1 MGRNLL
7 FLDYRSDA
15 GGEEVQQIAE
25 ILDEVVT
32 GRAHGFRPAL
42 LGVVNE
48 NHAAEAGG
56 TGALHVPVGVIA
68 DVSAASLR
76 GAAAAAGQV
85 IDGGV
90 GLPQPHLGGENGSGE
105 AVGDTLL
112 DHPVGDL
119 RLRDRNGGS
128 GEQIDVDLDKVDPN
142 VCEIVFVV
150 SIHDEG
156 MTFGDV
162 KDAFISVVNAEND
175 EELCRYELNEAFT
188 EETAL
193 SVAKLVVNED
203 GDWEFE
209 AVGVGHVG
217 GLETLIDIYA
227 S

>member
-1 MGRNLL
+1 MGRFNLSKGERFKIAKSEGL
-7 FLDYRSDA
+7 SKIKVVLHWNSDA
-15 GGEEVQQIAE
+15 DLDASTFLCGDEGV
-25 ILDEVVT
+25 ILDDAGFVFYNSENREKPFD
-32 GRAHGFRPAL
+32 RAVFGNKRKWMAETRPMSSDGAV
-42 LGVVNE
+42 LG
-48 NHAAEAGG
+48 
-56 TGALHVPVGVIA
+56 
-68 DVSAASLR
+68 SL
-76 GAAAAAGQV
+76 
-85 IDGGV
+85 D
-90 GLPQPHLGGENGSGE
+90 
-105 AVGDTLL
+105 
-112 DHPVGDL
+112 
-119 RLRDRNGGS
+119 DRNGGS

-162 KDAFISVVNAEND
+162 KDAFISVVNAVND

>member
-1 MGRNLL
+1 MGRFNLSKGERFKIAKSEGL
-7 FLDYRSDA
+7 SKIKVVLDWNSDA
-15 GGEEVQQIAE
+15 DLDASTFLCGDEGV
-25 ILDEVVT
+25 ILDDAGFVFYNSENREKPFD
-32 GRAHGFRPAL
+32 RAVFGNKRKWMAETRPMSSDGAG
-42 LGVVNE
+42 LG
-48 NHAAEAGG
+48 
-56 TGALHVPVGVIA
+56 
-68 DVSAASLR
+68 SL
-76 GAAAAAGQV
+76 
-85 IDGGV
+85 D
-90 GLPQPHLGGENGSGE
+90 
-105 AVGDTLL
+105 
-112 DHPVGDL
+112 
-119 RLRDRNGGS
+119 DRNGGS

-162 KDAFISVVNAEND
+162 KDAFISVVNAVND

>member
-1 MGRNLL
+1 MGRFNLSKGERFKIAKSEGL
-7 FLDYRSDA
+7 SKIKVVLDWNSDA
-15 GGEEVQQIAE
+15 DLDASTFLCGDEGV
-25 ILDEVVT
+25 ILDD
-32 GRAHGFRPAL
+32 AGFVFYNSENREQPFDRTVFGNKRKWMAETRPMSSDGAV
-42 LGVVNE
+42 LG
-48 NHAAEAGG
+48 
-56 TGALHVPVGVIA
+56 
-68 DVSAASLR
+68 SL
-76 GAAAAAGQV
+76 
-85 IDGGV
+85 D
-90 GLPQPHLGGENGSGE
+90 
-105 AVGDTLL
+105 
-112 DHPVGDL
+112 
-119 RLRDRNGGS
+119 DRNGGS

-162 KDAFISVVNAEND
+162 KNAFISVVNAVND

-203 GDWEFE
+203 GNWEFE

>member
-1 MGRNLL
+1 MGRFNLSKGERFKIAKSDGL
-7 FLDYRSDA
+7 SKIKVVLDWDSDA
-15 GGEEVQQIAE
+15 DLDASTFLCGDEGV
-25 ILDEVVT
+25 ILDDAGFVFYNSENREKPFD
-32 GRAHGFRPAL
+32 RAVYGNKRRWMEETRPMSSDGAV
-42 LGVVNE
+42 LG
-48 NHAAEAGG
+48 
-56 TGALHVPVGVIA
+56 
-68 DVSAASLR
+68 SLDDR
-76 GAAAAAGQV
+76 
-85 IDGGV
+85 DG
-90 GLPQPHLGGENGSGE
+90 
-105 AVGDTLL
+105 D
-112 DHPVGDL
+112 
-119 RLRDRNGGS
+119 S

-156 MTFGDV
+156 KTFGDV
-162 KDAFISVVNAEND
+162 EGASISVVNAENG
-175 EELCRYELNEAFT
+175 EELCRYELAETFT

>member
-1 MGRNLL
+1 MGRFNLSKGERFKIAKAEGL
-7 FLDYRSDA
+7 SKIKVVLDWNSDA
-15 GGEEVQQIAE
+15 DLDASTFLCGDEGV
-25 ILDEVVT
+25 ILDDAGFVFYNSENREKPFD
-32 GRAHGFRPAL
+32 RAVFGNKRKWMAETRPMSSDGAV
-42 LGVVNE
+42 LG
-48 NHAAEAGG
+48 
-56 TGALHVPVGVIA
+56 
-68 DVSAASLR
+68 SL
-76 GAAAAAGQV
+76 
-85 IDGGV
+85 D
-90 GLPQPHLGGENGSGE
+90 
-105 AVGDTLL
+105 
-112 DHPVGDL
+112 
-119 RLRDRNGGS
+119 DRNGGS

-162 KDAFISVVNAEND
+162 KDAFISVVNAVND

>member
-1 MGRNLL
+1 MGRFNLSKGERFKIAKSEGL
-7 FLDYRSDA
+7 SKIKVVLDWNSDA
-15 GGEEVQQIAE
+15 DLDASTFLCGDEGV
-25 ILDEVVT
+25 ILDDAGFVFYNSENREQPFD
-32 GRAHGFRPAL
+32 RAVFGNKRKWMAETRPMSSDGAV
-42 LGVVNE
+42 LG
-48 NHAAEAGG
+48 
-56 TGALHVPVGVIA
+56 
-68 DVSAASLR
+68 SL
-76 GAAAAAGQV
+76 
-85 IDGGV
+85 D
-90 GLPQPHLGGENGSGE
+90 
-105 AVGDTLL
+105 
-112 DHPVGDL
+112 
-119 RLRDRNGGS
+119 DRNGGS

-162 KDAFISVVNAEND
+162 KDAFISVVNAVND

-193 SVAKLVVNED
+193 SVAKLVVNDD

>member
-1 MGRNLL
+1 MGRFNLSKGERFKIAKSEGL
-7 FLDYRSDA
+7 SKIKVVLDWNSDA
-15 GGEEVQQIAE
+15 DLDASTFLCGDEGV
-25 ILDEVVT
+25 ILDDAGFVFYNSEDREQPFD
-32 GRAHGFRPAL
+32 RAVFGNKRKWMAETRPMSSDGAV
-42 LGVVNE
+42 LG
-48 NHAAEAGG
+48 
-56 TGALHVPVGVIA
+56 
-68 DVSAASLR
+68 SL
-76 GAAAAAGQV
+76 
-85 IDGGV
+85 D
-90 GLPQPHLGGENGSGE
+90 
-105 AVGDTLL
+105 
-112 DHPVGDL
+112 
-119 RLRDRNGGS
+119 DRNGGS

-162 KDAFISVVNAEND
+162 KDAFISVVNAVND

>member
-1 MGRNLL
+1 MGRFNLSKGERFKIAKSEGL
-7 FLDYRSDA
+7 SKIKVVLDWNSDA
-15 GGEEVQQIAE
+15 DLDASTFLCGDEGV
-25 ILDEVVT
+25 ILDDAGFVFYNSENREQPFD
-32 GRAHGFRPAL
+32 RAVFGNKRKWRAETLPMSSDGAV
-42 LGVVNE
+42 LG
-48 NHAAEAGG
+48 
-56 TGALHVPVGVIA
+56 
-68 DVSAASLR
+68 SL
-76 GAAAAAGQV
+76 
-85 IDGGV
+85 D
-90 GLPQPHLGGENGSGE
+90 
-105 AVGDTLL
+105 
-112 DHPVGDL
+112 
-119 RLRDRNGGS
+119 DRNGGS

-162 KDAFISVVNAEND
+162 KDAFISVVNAVND

>member
-1 MGRNLL
+1 MGRFNLSKGERFKIAKSEGL
-7 FLDYRSDA
+7 SKIKVVLDWNSDA
-15 GGEEVQQIAE
+15 DLDASTFLCGDEGV
-25 ILDEVVT
+25 ILDDAGFVFYNSENREQPFD
-32 GRAHGFRPAL
+32 RAVFGNKRKWMAESRPMSSDGAV
-42 LGVVNE
+42 LG
-48 NHAAEAGG
+48 
-56 TGALHVPVGVIA
+56 
-68 DVSAASLR
+68 SL
-76 GAAAAAGQV
+76 
-85 IDGGV
+85 D
-90 GLPQPHLGGENGSGE
+90 
-105 AVGDTLL
+105 
-112 DHPVGDL
+112 
-119 RLRDRNGGS
+119 DRNGGS

-162 KDAFISVVNAEND
+162 KDAFISVVNAVND

>member
-1 MGRNLL
+1 MGRFNLSKGERFKIAKSEGL
-7 FLDYRSDA
+7 SKIKVVLDWNSDA
-15 GGEEVQQIAE
+15 DLDASTFLCGDEGV
-25 ILDEVVT
+25 ILDDAGFVFYNSENREKPF
-32 GRAHGFRPAL
+32 GRAVFGNKRKWMAETRPMSSDGAV
-42 LGVVNE
+42 LG
-48 NHAAEAGG
+48 
-56 TGALHVPVGVIA
+56 
-68 DVSAASLR
+68 SL
-76 GAAAAAGQV
+76 
-85 IDGGV
+85 D
-90 GLPQPHLGGENGSGE
+90 
-105 AVGDTLL
+105 
-112 DHPVGDL
+112 
-119 RLRDRNGGS
+119 DRNGGS

-162 KDAFISVVNAEND
+162 KDAFISVVNAVND